1 MNGKKTEITAYRII
15 DIVYLTH
22 DTNLF
27 RFELPENASFG
38 FLPGDHV
45 KIYPDK
51 SQPLDFRPYTPTSTP
66 DIKDHFELIIKR
78 YPNGLVSG
86 FMHDRKFG
94 DDVWMSG
101 PHEGG
106 HFKEGMAKRVGMV
119 AGGTGITPM
128 TSMIRTILKHGI
140 DVDIS
145 LIFANKTIDD
155 IILKDEFDNYASQ
168 YDNFRRYYVLNKAP
182 RGWEMGTGR
191 IDSEL
196 IKDRL
201 PAPSDDVVIFVC
213 GPPIM
218 QLDLRKKLIELGHA
232 MNKVI
237 FP

>member
-15 DIVYLTH
+15 DVVYLTH

-66 DIKDHFELIIKR
+66 DIKDYFELIIKR
-78 YPNGLVSG
+78 YPDGLVSG
-86 FMHDRKFG
+86 FMHDREFG

-106 HFKEGMAKRVGMV
+106 HFKEGTAKRVGMV
-119 AGGTGITPM
+119 AGGSGITPM
-128 TSMIRTILKHGI
+128 ISMIRTILKRGI

-145 LIFANKTIDD
+145 LIFANKSIDD
-155 IILKDEFDNYASQ
+155 IILKDELDRYADR
-168 YDNFRRYYVLNKAP
+168 YENFRRYYVVDKAP
-182 RGWEMGTGR
+182 EGWEMGIGR
-191 IDSEL
+191 IDSGL
-196 IKDRL
+196 MKDRL
-201 PAPSDDVVIFVC
+201 LAPSDDTVIFLC
-213 GPPIM
+213 GPPMM
-218 QLDLRKKLIELGHA
+218 QLDLQKKLIELGHQKE
-232 MNKVI
+232 KVI